1 MVAWDSSG
9 DVLRWWRSD
18 VLGLTQQEAAE
29 RLNVRPS
36 AVSNWER
43 GDRAISIDLG
53 ELDEALKG
61 EQALAGLLWSH
72 STPEG
77 VEAGHRWTK
86 VFPGASRPVWM
97 WLRSTSSKIAVI
109 GEWGVAR
116 LEAELDLGPNGLF
129 ITVGASLPDSPVVV
143 LLSNAGWAD
152 FGCGE
157 LPPEIPGA
165 PTIPAISMF
174 ERSSANGAFMKLF
187 SSNLAAQ
194 LSAGSTDAMDLAGL
208 APGGVVSYLQV
219 HEEQA
224 TDGAGVPGSLP
235 EAEGLD
241 AIERARFA
249 RLRGA
254 RGLSLSALA
263 GLVRKS
269 TGLEVSRDTL
279 RRFESDVG
287 RPHDPELPVALDYTL
302 GAGGRLAVLETK
314 AGSGEGGGYF
324 PSYWRGPFWLEL
336 EDSRGAGQVVLRRGR
351 WQRELSFDGP
361 TLVSAHWFDPA
372 VPFRI
377 IAEPTTRW
385 SVGVGRR
392 AGAEPI
398 DQNWNPVSVEVARQA
413 LVDTQRAIF
422 TAADRAAAPDQQLD
436 TDGS

>member
-43 GDRAISIDLG
+43 GDRAISIDLA
-53 ELDEALKG
+53 ELDEVLKG
-61 EQALAGLLWSH
+61 EQVLEGLLWSY

-77 VEAGHRWTK
+77 LEPGHRWTK
-86 VFPGASRPVWM
+86 VFPGDSRPVWM
-97 WLRSTSSKIAVI
+97 WFRSESSRVAMI

-116 LEAELDLGPNGLF
+116 LEAELELGPNGLF
-129 ITVGASLPDSPVVV
+129 VTVGASIPDSPAVV
-143 LLSNAGWAD
+143 LMSEAGWAD
-152 FGCGE
+152 FGYGD
-157 LPPEIPGA
+157 LPAEIPGA
-165 PTIPAISMF
+165 QIISAVSMF
-174 ERSSANGAFMKLF
+174 ERSSADGSFMKLF
-187 SSNLAAQ
+187 SSNIASK
-194 LSAGSTDAMDLAGL
+194 LSAGSADVLDLADL
-208 APGGVVSYLQV
+208 APGAVVSYLQV
-219 HEEQA
+219 LEQRA
-224 TDGAGVPGSLP
+224 AGAVQTPSGLP

-249 RLRGA
+249 RLRAA
-254 RGLSLSALA
+254 RGLSLSALVEH
-263 GLVRKS
+263 VRKR
-269 TGLEVSRDTL
+269 TGLDVSRDTL

-302 GAGGRLAVLETK
+302 AAGGRLAVLETQ
-314 AGSGEGGGYF
+314 AGSGEGGAYF
-324 PSYWRGPFWLEL
+324 PSYWRGPIWLEL
-336 EDSRGAGQVVLRRGR
+336 EDGKGSGQVTLRRGS

-372 VPFRI
+372 APFRI
-377 IAEPTTRW
+377 VAEPTTRW

-398 DQNWNPVSVEVARQA
+398 DQNWAPVSVDVAQQA
-413 LVDTQRAIF
+413 LADTQRAIF
-422 TAADRAAAPDQQLD
+422 TAADRVAPPDP
-436 TDGS
+436 SS

>member
-43 GDRAISIDLG
+43 GDRAISIDLA
-53 ELDEALKG
+53 ELDEVLKG
-61 EQALAGLLWSH
+61 EQVLEGLLWSY

-77 VEAGHRWTK
+77 LEPGHRWTK

-97 WLRSTSSKIAVI
+97 WLRSESSRVAVI
-109 GEWGVAR
+109 GEWGIAR
-116 LEAELDLGPNGLF
+116 LEAELELGPNGLF
-129 ITVGASLPDSPVVV
+129 LTVGASIPDSPVVV
-143 LLSNAGWAD
+143 LMSDAGWAD
-152 FGCGE
+152 FGYGE

-165 PTIPAISMF
+165 QIIPAVSMF
-174 ERSSANGAFMKLF
+174 ERSSADGSFMKLF
-187 SSNLAAQ
+187 SSNIASK
-194 LSAGSTDAMDLAGL
+194 LSAGSADVLDLADL
-208 APGGVVSYLQV
+208 APGAVVSYLQI
-219 HEEQA
+219 HEQRSA
-224 TDGAGVPGSLP
+224 ASAAPSGLP

-249 RLRGA
+249 RLRAA
-254 RGLSLSALA
+254 RGLSLSALVEQ
-263 GLVRKS
+263 VRKR
-269 TGLEVSRDTL
+269 TALDVSRDTL

-287 RPHDPELPVALDYTL
+287 RPHDPELPVALDFTL
-302 GAGGRLAVLETK
+302 GAGGRLAVLETQ
-314 AGSGEGGGYF
+314 AGSGEGGAFF

-336 EDSRGAGQVVLRRGR
+336 EDSRGAGHVTLRRGS

-377 IAEPTTRW
+377 FAESTTRW

-398 DQNWNPVSVEVARQA
+398 DQNWAPVSVDVAQQA
-413 LVDTQRAIF
+413 LADTQRAIF
-422 TAADRAAAPDQQLD
+422 TAADRAAPPDE
-436 TDGS
+436 SP